1 MSGDPLWIRQ
11 LDERTAREAEAWFRS
26 LAEMCGGQAR
36 ERRRLELTY
45 AARRRRREAR
55 ERIWHEV
62 ELRRRAPMALDQAIE
77 ATAHA
82 LQMMPDQV
90 RAAHASLNGKRTR
103 LQRQMRD
110 AEILKAAKR
119 GLNDKAIAVL
129 LERRGYGSLNP
140 KTVQRIVIKALKK
153 DRPILVSNAPAIARD
168 VGYLSD
174 DRPLPD
180 ASAA

>member
-62 ELRRRAPMALDQAIE
+62 ELRRREPMTLDAAID

-90 RAAHASLNGKRTR
+90 RAAHASLNGRNTR
-103 LQRQMRD
+103 RQRAMRD

-119 GLNDKAIAVL
+119 GLDNRAIVAL
-129 LERRGYGSLNP
+129 LDRRGYGTLNP
-140 KTVQRIVIKALKK
+140 KTVERIVVRALKK
-153 DRPILVSNAPAIARD
+153 DRPILVSAARAIAQD
-168 VGYLSD
+168 VACLAD
-174 DRPLPD
+174 DRS
-180 ASAA
+180 SAA